1 MKIPVILLFC
11 AGMVRAQATTGSI
24 QPPQLGM
31 VQEGSRLR
39 PVYGIPAAAAVLP
52 PLDFGH
58 EFALVAVSPRQ
69 DYAITSDAG
78 TGAVLLV
85 LAGAAAPLAGAAA
98 GPARIAISP
107 HGSAAVLWFSSV
119 GRLQI
124 VSGLPGS
131 PSVRDVSTAFLSE
144 LPSALAV
151 SDDGALAVGSWPDG
165 LYSFGPSGEVTR
177 IPMRERVAALAF
189 YSASHDLVLAT
200 RLQIS
205 KIANAGSAG
214 AISTVYRSSASSERA
229 QRNAAAAFPGS
240 CGEAAAPCALL
251 DPVGLALSWDNQRL
265 TLAERSGSLL
275 TVDLGSGTASRIDCG
290 CSPDGVV
297 SMGPSVFRIT
307 AFDGA
312 TFRLFDPAAGTLL
325 LVPVASAQQASLQQ
339 GGGQ

>member
-1 MKIPVILLFC
+1 MKIPVVLLFC
-11 AGMVRAQATTGSI
+11 AGAVRAQVGA
-24 QPPQLGM
+24 PQLGM
-31 VQEGSRLR
+31 VQDGSRLR

-52 PLDFGH
+52 PVDFGH
-58 EFALVAVSPRQ
+58 EFAQVAVSPRQ
-69 DYAITSDAG
+69 YYAIASDAG

-85 LAGAAAPLAGAAA
+85 LGGAAAPLTGAAA
-98 GPARIAISP
+98 SPDRIAISP
-107 HGSAAVLWFSSV
+107 HGSAAALWFSSA

-131 PSVRDVSTAFLSE
+131 PSVRDVSTAFLSTDSARDAAQCGAESGILGSGQPRAGRCALGE

-189 YSASHDLVLAT
+189 YGASHELALAT

-205 KIANAGSAG
+205 KVANAGSAG
-214 AISTVYRSSASSERA
+214 AIATVYRSS
-229 QRNAAAAFPGS
+229 P
-240 CGEAAAPCALL
+240 L
-251 DPVGLALSWDNQRL
+251 DPVGLAVSWDNQRL
-265 TLAERSGSLL
+265 TVAERSGSLL
-275 TVDLGSGTASRIDCG
+275 TVDLGSGAASRIDCG

-307 AFDGA
+307 AFDGT
-312 TFRLFDPAAGTLL
+312 TFRLFDPSAGALL

>member
-1 MKIPVILLFC
+1 MKIPVVLLFC

-24 QPPQLGM
+24 QAPQLGM
-31 VQEGSRLR
+31 VQDGSRLR
-39 PVYGIPAAAAVLP
+39 PVYGIPAAAAVLQ
-52 PLDFGH
+52 PLDFGR

-69 DYAITSDAG
+69 DYAIASDAT

-85 LAGAAAPLAGAAA
+85 LAGAAAPLTGAAA
-98 GPARIAISP
+98 SPDRIAISP
-107 HGSAAVLWFSSV
+107 HGSAAVLWFSSA

-189 YSASHDLVLAT
+189 YGVSHDLALAT

-214 AISTVYRSSASSERA
+214 AIATVYRSGPLE
-229 QRNAAAAFPGS
+229 
-240 CGEAAAPCALL
+240 
-251 DPVGLALSWDNQRL
+251 PVGLALSWDNQRL

-275 TVDLGSGTASRIDCG
+275 TVDLGSGAASRIDCG
-290 CSPDGVV
+290 CSPDGLV
-297 SMGPSVFRIT
+297 SMGPSAFRIT

-312 TFRLFDPAAGTLL
+312 TFRLFDPAAGALL